1 MACPK
6 VDFIVG
12 PAIIIYL
19 ATAITEIVSSVPVG
33 LVQSD
38 FKGQCILSAKVDY
51 NNDNNTFIVLSFG
64 SKSACEFCT
73 YLTIFTVLFPL
84 VYGGYSA
91 YALYKSIDNAEQMW
105 VLPAMMLNVLLLV
118 LKFISSCILSVG
130 VAQLCSSVTKS
141 SGLGTCKEGQH
152 KSWFVWPTGDLDG
165 SNYDTYLTTAQSAS
179 WFCVFEWILL
189 SVLVVLHY
197 RRNISIRSNG
207 SAMPTT
213 DGFSASDTAGVVAN
227 EHLPGTSVV
236 NPNYFGGDS
245 GA

>member
-1 MACPK
+1 MCN
-6 VDFIVG
+6 
-12 PAIIIYL
+12 
-19 ATAITEIVSSVPVG
+19 
-33 LVQSD
+33 LVQN
-38 FKGQCILSAKVDY
+38 F
-51 NNDNNTFIVLSFG
+51 
-64 SKSACEFCT
+64 
-73 YLTIFTVLFPL
+73 
-84 VYGGYSA
+84 
-91 YALYKSIDNAEQMW
+91 
-105 VLPAMMLNVLLLV
+105 LLLIELMHWNLGLLQRNQHFV
-118 LKFISSCILSVG
+118 VIL
-130 VAQLCSSVTKS
+130 L
-141 SGLGTCKEGQH
+141 
-152 KSWFVWPTGDLDG
+152 
-165 SNYDTYLTTAQSAS
+165 QSAS